1 LLFFFI
7 TTKKYLLING
17 WSFILKNNWSK
28 KSANKYVKKYQ
39 KLGFSKDLAL
49 RVYTTRLLGRNK
61 ELVLHGGGNSSVKT
75 SIKDIDGK
83 KYNVLCVKGSGWDMA
98 NIEPEGL
105 PAVKLEPLLALKKKK
120 YLSDEGMV
128 SYQKRNLID
137 ISSPNPSVETFLH
150 AFLPFKY
157 VDHTHADAVLNIT
170 NRPGGL
176 NFCKKI
182 FGNKVNIV
190 PYVMPGFMLAKKINE
205 VYLKNPNID
214 CLILM
219 NHGIFTFANDAKGAY
234 DLMIKYVSQA
244 ERAIKKLKV
253 KKIKQIKKFS
263 TKFNVHEIAP
273 IIRGLLSNN
282 KDQKFVVNYRLN
294 KHLKYFMNG
303 KNVRS
308 YSSKGTAT
316 PDHVIRVKP
325 FPLIITPKKN
335 SSINEFKETAKKAFE
350 NYRKKYINYFNINKN
365 KVKEKKVMLDTSPR
379 VVLVQ
384 NVGVFTIGKDL
395 NSAKIA
401 GDLTETNAKV
411 ITSVEESSSYK
422 FIPEK
427 DLFDVEYWSL
437 EQAKIKK
444 AKKLLEGN
452 VVVITG
458 STGTIGYATYK
469 IFKSYG
475 AETVLL
481 DYNLERL
488 KDLQSKIKDL
498 CIHCDVRNKKSVK
511 KAFKQICEKYGGI
524 DILISNAGT
533 ATNGAI
539 GEIDDNILRQS
550 FEDNFF
556 SHQNCASE
564 AIKIMKKQNINGCL
578 LFNISKQSVNPGKN
592 FGPYGLPKSAL
603 LSLCKQYA
611 VDYGSYGIRSNG
623 VNADRIRSGLM
634 NDKMIRTRAKARSI
648 STDDYMRGNLLLN
661 EVKAEDVAKAFFH
674 LATSKKTT
682 GAVLT
687 VDGGNIAASLR

>member
-1 LLFFFI
+1 M
-7 TTKKYLLING
+7 
-17 WSFILKNNWSK
+17 KNNWSN
-28 KSANKYVKKYQ
+28 SDSKKYIR
-39 KLGFSKDLAL
+39 KYKNIGHSKDLAL
-49 RVYTTRLLGRNK
+49 RVYTTRLLGRNS
-61 ELVLHGGGNSSVKT
+61 ELVLHGGGNTSVKT

-83 KYNVLCVKGSGWDMA
+83 KYEVLCVKGSGWNMGE
-98 NIEPEGL
+98 IEPEGL
-105 PAVKLEPLLALKKKK
+105 PAVKLDPLLSLKKKK
-120 YLSDEGMV
+120 YLSDEDMV
-128 SYQKRNLID
+128 SYQKRNLIN
-137 ISSPNPSVETFLH
+137 IKSPNPSVETFLH

-157 VDHTHADAVLNIT
+157 VDHTHADAILKVT

-176 NFCKKI
+176 NLCKKI
-182 FGNKVNIV
+182 FGNKVAIV
-190 PYVMPGFMLAKKINE
+190 PYVMPGFMLSKKVSEIYSKNPKIN
-205 VYLKNPNID
+205 

-219 NHGIFTFANDAKGAY
+219 NHGIFTFSNDAKEAY
-234 DLMIKYVSQA
+234 SLMIKYVSQA

-253 KKIKQIKKFS
+253 KKIKQIKNYS
-263 TKFNVHEIAP
+263 TKFKAHEIAP
-273 IIRGLLSNN
+273 IIRGLSSNN
-282 KDQKFVVNYRLN
+282 NDQKFIVNYRLN
-294 KHLKYFMNG
+294 KDLKYFMNG

-335 SSINEFKETAKKAFE
+335 SSISDFKLTAKKAFD
-350 NYRKKYINYFNINKN
+350 NYRKKYINYFNVNKK
-365 KVKEKKVMLDTSPR
+365 KVKGKKVMLDTSPR
-379 VVLVQ
+379 VVFVQ
-384 NVGVFTIGKDL
+384 NVGMFSIGKDL
-395 NSAKIA
+395 NGAKIA
-401 GDLTETNAKV
+401 GDLTDTNAKV
-411 ITSVEESSSYK
+411 IASVEETSAYK

-444 AKKLLEGN
+444 QKKLLEGN

-458 STGTIGYATYK
+458 SAGAIGFATYK

-475 AETVLL
+475 AEVVLL
-481 DYNLERL
+481 DYNLERI

-511 KAFKQICEKYGGI
+511 KAFDQICEKYGGI

-533 ATNGAI
+533 TIAGSIA
-539 GEIDDNILRQS
+539 EVDDKVLRQS

-564 AIKIMKKQNINGCL
+564 AIKIMKKQNTNGCL

-623 VNADRIRSGLM
+623 INADRIRSGLM
-634 NDKMIRTRAKARSI
+634 TDKMIKSRAKARQV
-648 STDDYMRGNLLLN
+648 STDNYMRGNLLLN

-674 LATSKKTT
+674 LAISKKTT
-682 GAVLT
+682 GAILT

>member
-1 LLFFFI
+1 MKNDWLNYEAKKF
-7 TTKKYLLING
+7 TKKY
-17 WSFILKNNWSK
+17 KN
-28 KSANKYVKKYQ
+28 
-39 KLGFSKDLAL
+39 LGISKDIAL
-49 RVYTTRLLGRNK
+49 RVYTSRLLGKNK
-61 ELVLHGGGNSSVKT
+61 ELVLHGGGNTSVKT
-75 SIKDIDGK
+75 SIKDMDGK
-83 KYNVLCVKGSGWDMA
+83 NYEVLCVKGSGWDMA

-105 PAVKLEPLLALKKKK
+105 PAVKLEPLLAMKNKK
-120 YLSDEGMV
+120 YLSDEDMV
-128 SYQKRNLID
+128 SFQKRNLIN
-137 ISSPNPSVETFLH
+137 IKSPNPSVETFLH

-157 VDHTHADAVLNIT
+157 VDHTHSDAILNLT
-170 NRPGGL
+170 NRPEGL

-182 FGNKVNIV
+182 FGNKVSIV
-190 PYVMPGFMLAKKINE
+190 PYVMPGFILAKKINE
-205 VYLKNPNID
+205 VYSKNPNIN

-219 NHGIFTFANDAKGAY
+219 NHGIFTFADDAKEAY
-234 DLMIKYVSQA
+234 SLMIKYVSQA

-253 KKIKQIKKFS
+253 KKIKQIKNFS
-263 TKFNVHEIAP
+263 TKFDVNEIAP
-273 IIRGLLSNN
+273 IIRGLLSEN

-294 KHLKYFMNG
+294 KHLKYFING

-325 FPLIITPKKN
+325 FPLVITPKKN
-335 SSINEFKETAKKAFE
+335 STIDEFKTTAKKAFD
-350 NYRKKYINYFNINKN
+350 NYRKKYINYFSVNKK
-365 KVKEKKVMLDTSPR
+365 KVKGKKVMLDTSPR

-384 NVGVFTIGKDL
+384 NVGMFSVGKDL
-395 NSAKIA
+395 NSARIA
-401 GDLTETNAKV
+401 GDLTETNARV
-411 ITSVEESSSYK
+411 ISSVEETSTYK

-444 AKKLLEGN
+444 PKKLLEGN

-458 STGTIGYATYK
+458 STGTIGFETYK
-469 IFKSYG
+469 MFKSYG
-475 AETVLL
+475 AEVVLL
-481 DYNLERL
+481 DYNLKRL

-511 KAFKQICEKYGGI
+511 KAFTQICEKYGGI

-533 ATNGAI
+533 AVNGAI
-539 GEIDDNILRQS
+539 GEVSDDILRQS

-682 GAVLT
+682 GAILT

>member
-1 LLFFFI
+1 
-7 TTKKYLLING
+7 
-17 WSFILKNNWSK
+17 LKNNWSNTE
-28 KSANKYVKKYQ
+28 ANKYIKKYRS
-39 KLGFSKDLAL
+39 LGHSKDMAL
-49 RVYTTRLLGRNK
+49 RVYTTRLLGRNS
-61 ELVLHGGGNSSVKT
+61 ELVLHGGGNTSVKT

-83 KYNVLCVKGSGWDMA
+83 KYDVLCVKGSGWDMA
-98 NIEPEGL
+98 EIEPEGL
-105 PAVKLEPLLALKKKK
+105 PAVKLQPLLLLEKKK
-120 YLSDEGMV
+120 YLSDEDMV
-128 SYQKRNLID
+128 NYQKRNLIN
-137 ISSPNPSVETFLH
+137 IKSPNPSVETFLH

-157 VDHTHADAVLNIT
+157 VDHTHSDAIMNVT

-182 FGNKVNIV
+182 FRKKVSIV
-190 PYVMPGFMLAKKINE
+190 PYVMPGFGLAKKISE
-205 VYLKNPNID
+205 VYSKNPNIE

-219 NHGIFTFANDAKGAY
+219 NHGIFTFADNAREAY
-234 DLMIKYVSQA
+234 SLMIKYVSQA
-244 ERAIKKLKV
+244 ERAVKKLKS
-253 KKIKQIKKFS
+253 KKIKQIKNYSVKFS
-263 TKFNVHEIAP
+263 AHEVAP
-273 IIRGLLSNN
+273 VIRGLLSEN
-282 KDQKFVVNYRLN
+282 KDQKFIINFRIN
-294 KHLKYFMNG
+294 QNLKYFING

-316 PDHVIRVKP
+316 PDHVIRIKP
-325 FPLIITPKKN
+325 FPLVITPRKN
-335 SSINEFKETAKKAFE
+335 STIEEFKLVAKKAFD
-350 NYRKKYINYFNINKN
+350 NYRKKYLNYFNENKK

-379 VVLVQ
+379 VILVQ
-384 NVGVFTIGKDL
+384 NIGMFSVGKDL
-395 NSAKIA
+395 KSAKIA

-411 ITSVEESSSYK
+411 ISSVEETSSYK

-458 STGTIGYATYK
+458 STGTIGFETYK
-469 IFKSYG
+469 MFKSYG
-475 AETVLL
+475 AEVVLL
-481 DYNLERL
+481 DFNKKKL
-488 KDLQSKIKDL
+488 KELQSKIKDT
-498 CIHCDVRNKKSVK
+498 CIYCDVTNKKSVES
-511 KAFKQICEKYGGI
+511 AFKQICKKFGGI
-524 DILISNAGT
+524 DILISNAGNASSGT
-533 ATNGAI
+533 IA
-539 GEIDDNILRQS
+539 EVSDDLLRES
-550 FEDNFF
+550 FEVNFF

-564 AIKIMKKQNINGCL
+564 AVKIMKKQNINGCL

-611 VDYGSYGIRSNG
+611 VDYGSHGIRSNG

-634 NDKMIRTRAKARSI
+634 TNKMIKNRAKARLV
-648 STDDYMRGNLLLN
+648 TTEDYMRGNLLLN
-661 EVKAEDVAKAFFH
+661 EVKAEDVAKAFLH

>member
-1 LLFFFI
+1 MKNSWSVNKARKYI
-7 TTKKYLLING
+7 KKY
-17 WSFILKNNWSK
+17 KN
-28 KSANKYVKKYQ
+28 
-39 KLGFSKDLAL
+39 LGFSEDLAL

-61 ELVLHGGGNSSVKT
+61 KLVLHGGGNTSVKT
-75 SIKDIDGK
+75 KIKDIDGK
-83 KYNVLCVKGSGWDMA
+83 KYDVLCVKGSGWDMA
-98 NIEPEGL
+98 DIEPEGL
-105 PAVKLEPLLALKKKK
+105 PAVKLEPLLSLKNKK
-120 YLSDEGMV
+120 YLSDEDMV
-128 SYQKRNLID
+128 SYQKKNLIN
-137 ISSPNPSVETFLH
+137 IKSPNPSVETFLH

-157 VDHTHADAVLNIT
+157 VDHTHADAILNIT

-182 FGNKVNIV
+182 FGDKVSIV
-190 PYVMPGFMLAKKINE
+190 PYVMPGFMLSKKVSEI
-205 VYLKNPNID
+205 YSINPNIN

-219 NHGIFTFANDAKGAY
+219 NHGIFTFADDAKEAY
-234 DLMIKYVSQA
+234 SLMIKYVSQA

-253 KKIKQIKKFS
+253 KKIKQIKNFS
-263 TKFNVHEIAP
+263 TKFTVQEIAP
-273 IIRGLLSNN
+273 IIRGLSANN
-282 KDQKFVVNYRLN
+282 KDQKFIVNYRLN

-325 FPLIITPKKN
+325 FPLIITPKKD
-335 SSINEFKETAKKAFE
+335 SSIEEFKLTAEKAFN
-350 NYRKKYINYFNINKN
+350 NYRKKYVNYFNVNKN

-379 VVLVQ
+379 VVFVQ
-384 NVGVFTIGKDL
+384 NIGMFSIGKDL

-401 GDLTETNAKV
+401 GDLTDTNAKV
-411 ITSVEESSSYK
+411 IASVEETSTYK

-427 DLFDVEYWSL
+427 DLFDVEYWTL

-444 AKKLLEGN
+444 QKKLLEGN

-458 STGTIGYATYK
+458 STGTIGLETYK

-475 AETVLL
+475 AEVILL

-488 KDLQSKIKDL
+488 RDLQSKIKEL

-511 KAFKQICEKYGGI
+511 KAFNQICERYGGI

-539 GEIDDNILRQS
+539 GEVDDNILRQS

-634 NDKMIRTRAKARSI
+634 NDKMIKIRAKARSI
-648 STDDYMRGNLLLN
+648 SSDAYMRGNLLLN

-674 LATSKKTT
+674 LAISKKTT

>member
-1 LLFFFI
+1 M
-7 TTKKYLLING
+7 
-17 WSFILKNNWSK
+17 KNNWSN
-28 KSANKYVKKYQ
+28 SDSKKYIR
-39 KLGFSKDLAL
+39 KYKNLGYSKDLAL
-49 RVYTTRLLGRNK
+49 RVYTTRLLGRNS
-61 ELVLHGGGNSSVKT
+61 ELVLHGGGNTSVKT

-83 KYNVLCVKGSGWDMA
+83 KYEVLCVKGSGWNMGE
-98 NIEPEGL
+98 IEPEGL
-105 PAVKLEPLLALKKKK
+105 PAVKLDPLLSLKKKK
-120 YLSDEGMV
+120 YLSDQDMV
-128 SYQKRNLID
+128 SYQKRNLIN
-137 ISSPNPSVETFLH
+137 IKSPNPSVETFLH

-157 VDHTHADAVLNIT
+157 VDHTHADAILKVT

-182 FGNKVNIV
+182 FGNKVAIV
-190 PYVMPGFMLAKKINE
+190 PYVMPGFMLSKKVNEIYSKNPKIN
-205 VYLKNPNID
+205 

-219 NHGIFTFANDAKGAY
+219 NHGIFTFSNDAKEAY
-234 DLMIKYVSQA
+234 SLMIKYVSQS
-244 ERAIKKLKV
+244 EKAIKKLKV
-253 KKIKQIKKFS
+253 KKIKQIKNYS
-263 TKFNVHEIAP
+263 TKFKAHEIAP
-273 IIRGLLSNN
+273 IIRGLSSNN
-282 KDQKFVVNYRLN
+282 NDQKFIVNYRLN
-294 KHLKYFMNG
+294 KDLKYFMNG

-308 YSSKGTAT
+308 YSSRGTAT

-335 SSINEFKETAKKAFE
+335 SSINDFKITAKKAFS
-350 NYRKKYINYFNINKN
+350 NYRKKYINYFNTNKN
-365 KVKEKKVMLDTSPR
+365 KVKGKKVMLDTSPR
-379 VVLVQ
+379 VVFVQ
-384 NVGVFTIGKDL
+384 NVGMFSIGKDL
-395 NSAKIA
+395 NGAKIA
-401 GDLTETNAKV
+401 GDLANTNAKV
-411 ITSVEESSSYK
+411 ISSVEETSSYK

-427 DLFDVEYWSL
+427 DFFDVEYWSL

-458 STGTIGYATYK
+458 STGAIGFETYK

-475 AETVLL
+475 AEVVLL
-481 DYNLERL
+481 DYNLQRI
-488 KDLQSKIKDL
+488 KNLQSKVKEL
-498 CIHCDVRNKKSVK
+498 CIHCDVRNKKNVK
-511 KAFKQICEKYGGI
+511 KAFDQICEKYGGV

-533 ATNGAI
+533 AVSGSIA
-539 GEIDDNILRQS
+539 EVDDKILRQS

-564 AIKIMKKQNINGCL
+564 TIKIMKKQNTGGCL

-634 NDKMIRTRAKARSI
+634 TDKMIKSRAKARRV
-648 STDDYMRGNLLLN
+648 STDNYMRGNLLLN
-661 EVKAEDVAKAFFH
+661 EVKTEDVAKAFFH
-674 LATSKKTT
+674 LAISKKTT
-682 GAVLT
+682 GAILT

>member
-1 LLFFFI
+1 M
-7 TTKKYLLING
+7 
-17 WSFILKNNWSK
+17 KNNWSK
-28 KSANKYVKKYQ
+28 NFANKYIKKYK

-49 RVYTTRLLGRNK
+49 RVYTTRLLGRNN
-61 ELVLHGGGNSSVKT
+61 ELVLHGGGNTSVKT
-75 SIKDIDGK
+75 TIKDIDGK
-83 KYNVLCVKGSGWDMA
+83 KYKVLCVKGSGWDMA
-98 NIEPEGL
+98 DIEPAGL
-105 PAVKLEPLLALKKKK
+105 PAVKLEPLLSLKKKK
-120 YLSDEGMV
+120 YLSDEDMV
-128 SYQKRNLID
+128 SFQKRNLINVK
-137 ISSPNPSVETFLH
+137 SPNPSVETFLH
-150 AFLPFKY
+150 AFLPFKF
-157 VDHTHADAVLNIT
+157 VDHTHADAILNVT

-176 NFCKKI
+176 NFCKKV
-182 FGNKVNIV
+182 FGNKVSIV

-205 VYLKNPNID
+205 IYSKNPNIN

-219 NHGIFTFANDAKGAY
+219 NHGIFTFADDAKEAY

-244 ERAIKKLKV
+244 ERAIKKLKI
-253 KKIKQIKKFS
+253 KKIKQIKNFS
-263 TKFNVHEIAP
+263 TKFNANEIAP

-308 YSSKGTAT
+308 YSSRGTTT

-335 SSINEFKETAKKAFE
+335 SSIDEFKVTAKKAFE
-350 NYRKKYINYFNINKN
+350 NYRKKYINYFNVNKN
-365 KVKEKKVMLDTSPR
+365 KVKGKKVMLDTSPR

-384 NVGVFTIGKDL
+384 NVGVFTVGKDL

-411 ITSVEESSSYK
+411 IASVEETSTYK

-427 DLFDVEYWSL
+427 DFFDVEYWSL

-444 AKKLLEGN
+444 QKKLLEGN

-458 STGTIGYATYK
+458 STGTIGFETYK
-469 IFKSYG
+469 MFKSYG
-475 AETVLL
+475 AEVVLL
-481 DYNLERL
+481 DYNSEKL
-488 KDLQSKIKDL
+488 KNLQSKINDL

-511 KAFKQICEKYGGI
+511 KAFNQICEKYGGI

-539 GEIDDNILRQS
+539 GEVDDDILRQS

-611 VDYGSYGIRSNG
+611 IDYGSYGIRSNG

-634 NDKMIRTRAKARSI
+634 NDKMIKTRAKARSI
-648 STDDYMRGNLLLN
+648 STDDYMKGNLLLN